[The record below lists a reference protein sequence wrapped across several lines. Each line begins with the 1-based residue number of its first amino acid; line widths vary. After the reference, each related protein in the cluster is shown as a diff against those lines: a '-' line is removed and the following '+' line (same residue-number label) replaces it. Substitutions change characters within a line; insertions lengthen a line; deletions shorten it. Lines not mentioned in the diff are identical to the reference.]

1 MPAWATVVITLG
13 ASLLTGTSA
22 LAVAW
27 LKSRTDRRDGWHTR
41 QTEAASQF
49 AMRFIGA
56 ADAARY
62 SLDNPDDQT
71 AVHNAVH
78 LAGEVTPLLGPV
90 SLLFGSGS
98 TAAESSTGA
107 VEQLKLAAEQLESGD
122 RDTART
128 TLSQA
133 TLLRASFE
141 DAVRAEVGG

>member
-27 LKSRTDRRDGWHTR
+27 LKSRTDRRDSWHTR
-41 QTEAASQF
+41 QTEAASEF

-56 ADAARY
+56 ADAVQY
-62 SLDNPDDQT
+62 SLDNPADEG

-90 SLLFGSGS
+90 SLLFGSES
-98 TAAESSTGA
+98 AAAESSTGA
-107 VEQLKLAAEQLESGD
+107 LEQLKLAAQQLEAGD
-122 RDTART
+122 RENART
-128 TLSQA
+128 TLFQA
-133 TLLRASFE
+133 TVLRGAFE
-141 DAVRAEVGG
+141 